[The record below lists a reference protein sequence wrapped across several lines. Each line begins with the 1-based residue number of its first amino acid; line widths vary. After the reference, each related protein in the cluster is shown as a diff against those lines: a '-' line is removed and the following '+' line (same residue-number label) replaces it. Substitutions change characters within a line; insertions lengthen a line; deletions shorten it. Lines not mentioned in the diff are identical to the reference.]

1 MRTIEVAQRQ
11 AAVARN
17 QVKQLEQNHLEQAAR
32 ISQVRRGCRLKT
44 QAVDSGADQD
54 LERA

>member
-11 AAVARN
+11 AALARA

-32 ISQVRRGCRLKT
+32 ISQVSRGCRLKT
-44 QAVDSGADQD
+44 PTADSGADQD